1 MSLQTR
7 LQDLA
12 TRIATECKSIRT
24 MINGNAANLSA
35 LTFGTKTNLV
45 VALNELKVELD
56 SVASAG
62 GATINDGAN
71 VSTTQTYSITKIQE
85 LLDSVDTDITDTVAA
100 LKAEI
105 LGGASGAYDTLQELQ
120 AILEGDAT
128 ELAALTTSIGFRLRF
143 DAAQT
148 LTAPQK
154 VQVNANA
161 GSLSLVQS
169 GDPETNLV
177 TTFEAGLTT

>member
-12 TRIATECKSIRT
+12 TRIGTECKSIRT
-24 MINGNAANLSA
+24 LINGNAANLSA
-35 LTFGTKTNLV
+35 LTFGAKTNLV
-45 VALNELKVELD
+45 AALNELKSELD

-62 GATINDGAN
+62 GATINDAST
-71 VSTTQTYSITKIQE
+71 VSTTQTWSVAKIVEE
-85 LLDSVDTDITDTVAA
+85 LSDTATAV
-100 LKAEI
+100 KNEI
-105 LGGASGAYDTLQELQ
+105 LGGAGAAYDTLQELK
-120 AILEGDAT
+120 ALLDTEAGEINGILT
-128 ELAALTTSIGFRLRF
+128 ALGNRLRF

-169 GDPETNLV
+169 GDPDTNLV
-177 TTFEAGLTT
+177 TSFETAIV